1 MESSTSHKENTNKL
15 KHIMQNTFLTEHE
28 KMRSQHLY
36 NFEDEEI
43 LRSIRRANDICTR
56 LSAMTLNSP
65 EYRQTIESLIPNMP
79 KSSAIT
85 PPFHCDHGHGI
96 TIGEYTFINYDC
108 IMLDGGEIKIGAHCK
123 IGPRCQFF
131 TPNHPIDY
139 KARMQPVETC
149 YPITIGDNC
158 WLGGNVTV
166 CPGVTIGDRCIIA
179 AGSVVTHDI
188 PSDSMAAGNPAVVK
202 KKLQ

>member
-1 MESSTSHKENTNKL
+1 M
-15 KHIMQNTFLTEHE
+15 TEKE

-43 LRSIRRANDICTR
+43 LQSIKRANDICAR

-65 EYRQTIESLIPNMP
+65 EYRPTIEALIPDLP
-79 KSSAIT
+79 KSSAIN

-96 TIGEYTFINYDC
+96 HIGENTFINYDC
-108 IMLDGGEIKIGAHCK
+108 IMLDGGEIRIGNNCK

-131 TPNHPIDY
+131 TPNHPVDY
-139 KARMQPVETC
+139 KERMRPIETC
-149 YPITIGDNC
+149 LPITIGNNC

-166 CPGVTIGDRCIIA
+166 CPGVTIGDRCVIA
-179 AGSVVTHDI
+179 AGSVVTRDI

-202 KKLQ
+202 KTLN